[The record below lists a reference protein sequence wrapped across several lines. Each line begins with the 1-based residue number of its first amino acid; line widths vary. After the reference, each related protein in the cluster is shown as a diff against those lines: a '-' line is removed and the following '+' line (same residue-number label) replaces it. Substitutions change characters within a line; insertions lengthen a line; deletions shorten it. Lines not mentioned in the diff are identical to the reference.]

1 MEDDDTLADGTTS
14 IHLARL
20 AQLVTAVGEDGELI
34 NIHNGL
40 VEIVSH
46 CPA

>member
-20 AQLVTAVGEDGELI
+20 AQLTAVGEDGELI
-34 NIHNGL
+34 NIHNYL